1 MRNNTI
7 AAAVFTAACAEE
19 PTLELACAAPEV
31 EIEIAPPSGDF
42 GDLHDG
48 DDLFCGS
55 PPQGGA
61 PYTPLRF
68 RAVGPEVLGD
78 GVDVRVTAVDVDTEE
93 VLGDTQLT
101 FGVVCANAGDSA
113 GYWTGSEVHLRYD
126 GWELPDLQ
134 GRRARVT
141 FGITAYQQAEPA
153 GSTTS
158 DVTLAC
164 VVPQ

>member
-1 MRNNTI
+1 MRNDTI
-7 AAAVFTAACAEE
+7 AAAVFAAACAEE
-19 PTLELACAAPEV
+19 PGLELACDAPRVEV
-31 EIEIAPPSGDF
+31 EVAPPYGDF
-42 GDLHDG
+42 GDLRDG

-78 GVDVRVTAVDVDTEE
+78 GVDVRVTAVDADTDE
-93 VLGDTQLT
+93 VLGDTQLS

-126 GWELPDLQ
+126 GWELPELE

-141 FGITAYQQAEPA
+141 FGVNAFQQAAPA
-153 GSTTS
+153 GSTTY

-164 VVPQ
+164 VAPQ